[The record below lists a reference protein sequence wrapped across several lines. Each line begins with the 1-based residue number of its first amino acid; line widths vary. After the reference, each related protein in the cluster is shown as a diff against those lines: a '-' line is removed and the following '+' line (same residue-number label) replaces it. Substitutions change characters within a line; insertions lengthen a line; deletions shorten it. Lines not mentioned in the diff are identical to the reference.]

1 MRISDLSSDVCSSDL
16 FSQELRLTSP
26 SSSKVQWVAGLFYY
40 SDSIDRE
47 ERFVVTSVAPLP
59 RGLGGDNTALQNA
72 STKSYAAFGQVTIPF
87 AQIFELTLGARISR
101 DKKDV
106 FQQAVHNAP
115 RSEECRGGKAG
126 VSTCRNR
133 GG

>member
-1 MRISDLSSDVCSSDL
+1 MRISDWSSDVCSSDL
-16 FSQELRLTSP
+16 
-26 SSSKVQWVAGLFYY
+26 WVAGLFYY

-101 DKKDV
+101 DKKIGR
-106 FQQAVHNAP
+106 A
-115 RSEECRGGKAG
+115 SCRER
-126 VSTCRNR
+126 VCQYV
-133 GG
+133 